1 MFSLEAIFDFFKRGI
16 KKGMASR
23 LKTQIFE
30 KEA

>member
-1 MFSLEAIFDFFKRGI
+1 MFSLEAIFDFFNEAL